1 MQYLLSKTK
10 ETTSVQSRIGDK
22 SSWGNIADSCHWMCL
37 SPAQCVKTRIDKGSA
52 MDSRR
57 RKGVKGDR
65 TASQALCRSRTAPNN
80 QT

>member
-10 ETTSVQSRIGDK
+10 ETTSVQSRIGDGN
-22 SSWGNIADSCHWMCL
+22 SWGDIADSCHWMCL
-37 SPAQCVKTRIDKGSA
+37 SPAQRMKTRIDKGSA

-65 TASQALCRSRTAPNN
+65 KASQASCRSCTAPNHQN
-80 QT
+80 